1 MRKTSSKRGANSLAI
16 TVALG
21 GTDAVAM
28 RKQVLEIGTSRIDVA
43 YELVNGTDVLVTL
56 TMVFPLPEYG
66 GLTEPDDD
74 FRGEQPANFSLLIDG
89 LASPFANHVSAR
101 FKADDST
108 ALVDV
113 TAVLRETGLD
123 DAQIALLPGP
133 FKISGRDISAFDPAQ
148 SRQASAVTRGQV
160 DALRARG
167 LLREDPHLRESDTLS
182 YPAWRVRIV
191 YAWTLTF
198 PPGKTVSVR
207 HSYAPFLGSGI
218 TQSWIPDDRAFSAKV
233 LRDEFC
239 ASPGLIHR
247 LERSAPRDAAP
258 LWGGTGSYILKTA
271 NTWRGPIRDFTL
283 RLRKSSLEESISLCF
298 PGQFKKVDALTLE
311 AKIADL
317 RLPRTCG
324 YAFWQPEARARSCP
338 KRIPMR
344 PSFGAPHPRDCGIA
358 QTEGALRQGVDP
370 GLKLASPL
378 PVVIVKAVPL
388 ARDRV
393 VVKGA
398 AVDVDGASFEFQNES
413 PIAMMKGAV
422 TYRA

>member
-1 MRKTSSKRGANSLAI
+1 MALDYCPMLGGLDLSCGGTGTMRKTSSKRCGNSLAI
-16 TVALG
+16 SVALG

-28 RKQVLEIGTSRIDVA
+28 RQEVLEIGTSRIDVA
-43 YELVNGTDVLVTL
+43 YELVNETDVPVTL
-56 TMVFPLPEYG
+56 PMVFPLPEYG

-74 FRGEQPANFSLLIDG
+74 FRGGQPANFSLLIDG

-182 YPAWRVRIV
+182 YQAWRVRIV

-207 HSYAPFLGSGI
+207 HSHAPFLGSGI
-218 TQSWIPDDRAFSAKV
+218 T
-233 LRDEFC
+233 
-239 ASPGLIHR
+239 
-247 LERSAPRDAAP
+247 
-258 LWGGTGSYILKTA
+258 
-271 NTWRGPIRDFTL
+271 
-283 RLRKSSLEESISLCF
+283 
-298 PGQFKKVDALTLE
+298 
-311 AKIADL
+311 
-317 RLPRTCG
+317 
-324 YAFWQPEARARSCP
+324 
-338 KRIPMR
+338 
-344 PSFGAPHPRDCGIA
+344 
-358 QTEGALRQGVDP
+358 
-370 GLKLASPL
+370 
-378 PVVIVKAVPL
+378 
-388 ARDRV
+388 
-393 VVKGA
+393 
-398 AVDVDGASFEFQNES
+398 
-413 PIAMMKGAV
+413 
-422 TYRA
+422 